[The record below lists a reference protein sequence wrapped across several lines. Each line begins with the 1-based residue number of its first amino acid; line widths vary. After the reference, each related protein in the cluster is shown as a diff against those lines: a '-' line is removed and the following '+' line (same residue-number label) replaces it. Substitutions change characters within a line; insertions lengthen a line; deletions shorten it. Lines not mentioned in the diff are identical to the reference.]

1 MDFYD
6 ISFRIRKKI
15 SRYFSYRKYIKSENR
30 ESVEKSVVQEIL
42 FSIVVPVYRTPQ
54 KYLKAMIDSVMT
66 QTYGRWELVLAD
78 AGSDGTGKSVN
89 TDQVK
94 AYKDPRI
101 KYFIL
106 KSNAGIS
113 ANTNEA
119 IKAASGDWIV
129 FADHD
134 DTLAC
139 TALQRI
145 YEAIQSHPECGYIY
159 TDEDKI
165 SASGRRRYDPYF
177 KPDYNPD
184 LLCGMNYISHLSAVR
199 RTVLGEAGLLD
210 PEMDGSQDYDLT
222 LRCVEKLG
230 PEQIVHI
237 PEVLYHWRSAA
248 GSTAKAQE
256 NKLYAYEAGRRAIQN
271 HIDRLGIPGEVEE
284 LPLHGRYRIRYEWS
298 GKPMV
303 SVIIS
308 GEGSEAARSRI
319 RQNTQYDNYEILM
332 EDSIDSARGEYIIY
346 YDSHI
351 NPENPTWMTEL
362 LDVCQRKDVG
372 AAGAEIIDRK
382 KRIWHAGISVDEA
395 GKKEYRFR
403 GYPCENPGYMG
414 ELLVCRDYDAV
425 SEKCMIVRRG
435 LAGKTAA
442 AIINEGYRVVFT
454 PFAKVYYE
462 GEAR

>member
-42 FSIVVPVYRTPQ
+42 FSIVVPVYRTPE

-222 LRCVEKLG
+222 LRCVERLS

-248 GSTAKAQE
+248 GSTAKRQE
-256 NKLYAYEAGRRAIQN
+256 NKLYAYEAGRRAVQA
-271 HIDRLGIPGEVEE
+271 HIDRLGIPGRVEE
-284 LPLHGRYRIRYEWS
+284 LSLHGRYRIRYEWS

-332 EDSIDSARGEYIIY
+332 EDSIDSARGEYIIF

-351 NPENPTWMTEL
+351 NPETPTWMTEL

-372 AAGAEIIDRK
+372 AVGAEIIDMK
-382 KRIWHAGISVDEA
+382 KRIWHDGISVDEE
-395 GKKEYRFR
+395 GKKEYRAR

-414 ELLVCRDYDAV
+414 ELLVCRDCDAV

>member
-1 MDFYD
+1 
-6 ISFRIRKKI
+6 
-15 SRYFSYRKYIKSENR
+15 
-30 ESVEKSVVQEIL
+30 
-42 FSIVVPVYRTPQ
+42 
-54 KYLKAMIDSVMT
+54 
-66 QTYGRWELVLAD
+66 
-78 AGSDGTGKSVN
+78 
-89 TDQVK
+89 
-94 AYKDPRI
+94 
-101 KYFIL
+101 
-106 KSNAGIS
+106 
-113 ANTNEA
+113 
-119 IKAASGDWIV
+119 
-129 FADHD
+129 
-134 DTLAC
+134 
-139 TALQRI
+139 
-145 YEAIQSHPECGYIY
+145 
-159 TDEDKI
+159 
-165 SASGRRRYDPYF
+165 
-177 KPDYNPD
+177 
-184 LLCGMNYISHLSAVR
+184 
-199 RTVLGEAGLLD
+199 
-210 PEMDGSQDYDLT
+210 MDGSQDYDLT

-298 GKPMV
+298 GKPIV

-351 NPENPTWMTEL
+351 NPVNPTWMTEL

>member
-1 MDFYD
+1 MMYD
-6 ISFRIRKKI
+6 YCFRLRKKM
-15 SRYFSYRKYIKSENR
+15 SRYFAYCRYMRTENR
-30 ESVEKSVVQEIL
+30 GSDEKTTDQSVL
-42 FSIVVPVYRTPQ
+42 FSIVVSVYRTPE

-248 GSTAKAQE
+248 GSTAKRQE
-256 NKLYAYEAGRRAIQN
+256 NKLYAYEAGRRAVQA
-271 HIDRLGIPGEVEE
+271 HIDRLGIPGRVEE

-308 GEGSEAARSRI
+308 GEGSEAARNRI

-332 EDSIDSARGEYIIY
+332 EDSIDSARGEYIIFS
-346 YDSHI
+346 DSHI

-442 AIINEGYRVVFT
+442 AIRNEGYRVVFT